1 MTPKE
6 KAEELVSKYITN
18 QNSWYL
24 ENLVDGLRIAHA
36 KQCAL
41 IAVDEILQLR
51 KGYFDCINPMQDEN
65 YWQEVKKEI
74 NLL

>member
-36 KQCAL
+36 KQCAIL
-41 IAVDEILQLR
+41 AVNEILNWDV
-51 KGYFDCINPMQDEN
+51 KHNGNIEYYE
-65 YWQEVKKEI
+65 EVKHEI
-74 NLL
+74 ENI

>member
-6 KAEELVSKYITN
+6 KAQELVSKYITN

-41 IAVDEILQLR
+41 IAVNEIYQANLKIHVAKRNIYWNEVIQE
-51 KGYFDCINPMQDEN
+51 IEN
-65 YWQEVKKEI
+65 
-74 NLL
+74 L

>member
-41 IAVDEILQLR
+41 IAVNEILDNNLWFNDEI
-51 KGYFDCINPMQDEN
+51 NNN
-65 YWQEVKKEI
+65 YWFEVIQEIEK
-74 NLL
+74 L

>member
-41 IAVDEILQLR
+41 IAVDEI
-51 KGYFDCINPMQDEN
+51 IDEYQKIFPNVNRRN
-65 YWQEVKKEI
+65 YWDEVKQEI
-74 NLL
+74 EKL